1 LINQNS
7 LEIKNSK
14 EDIILSVNN
23 VSKRFCRDL
32 KRSLLYGV
40 QDVAAELV
48 GARRQEVE
56 LRKNEFWALKDV
68 SFELKRGEALGLV
81 GANGAGKTTLLRI
94 ISGLVRPDAGSV
106 AVTGRVA
113 PLLALGAGFNPILT
127 GRENIHVNMSILGLS
142 QQEID
147 KRFDDVVEFAEIG
160 DAIDAPVQSYSSGM
174 AARLGFASAIHTKPD
189 ILLIDEVLA
198 VGDMRFRAKCY
209 RRLAQLSEQNIS
221 FVLVSHNVNTILSVC
236 NSAVLLSK
244 GRFIDSG
251 DAHTI
256 LQRYEEELLDYK
268 NNRLT
273 NTSIHHLA
281 STNENT
287 ELKIIH
293 VKFKDENSEILKTFC
308 SGQFIKLCLGV
319 KSERDFENIGFNIL
333 IDELS
338 FEQRRVLRFSTYSER
353 TSFNLSKGEDEI
365 IIEMQSLGLKPGYY
379 TMKVSISQSSLNL
392 LDAIE
397 SYEFKVEQTN
407 GMSECLFYQP
417 KLWYVAGNND
427 HAKNP

>member
-1 LINQNS
+1 LNDQNK
-7 LEIKNSK
+7 LEINNSK
-14 EDIILSVNN
+14 EDVILSVNN

-40 QDVAAELV
+40 QDIAAELV
-48 GARRQEVE
+48 GARRQEVD
-56 LRKNEFWALKDV
+56 LRKNEFWALRDV

-106 AVTGRVA
+106 EVTGRVA
-113 PLLALGAGFNPILT
+113 PLIALGAGFNPILT

-142 QQEID
+142 QQEINE
-147 KRFDDVVEFAEIG
+147 RFDDVVEFAEIG

-209 RRLAQLSEQNIS
+209 RRLSQLSEQNVS

-236 NSAVLLSK
+236 NSAILLSK
-244 GRFIDSG
+244 GRFVDSG
-251 DAHTI
+251 NTHTI
-256 LQRYEEELLDYK
+256 LQRYEEELLDSK
-268 NNRLT
+268 NNRSR
-273 NTSIHHLA
+273 NSSINHLA

-287 ELKIIH
+287 GLKIIH
-293 VKFKDENSEILKTFC
+293 VKFRDENSKILETFC
-308 SGQFIKLCLGV
+308 SGQFIKLCLGI
-319 KSERDFENIGFNIL
+319 KSERDFKNVGVNIL

-338 FEQRRVLRFSTYSER
+338 FEQRRVLRFSTYSEE
-353 TSFNLSKGEDEI
+353 TSFDILRGEDEI
-365 IIEMQSLGLKPGYY
+365 IIEMQFLGLKPGYY
-379 TMKVSISQSSLNL
+379 TMKASISQSPLNL

-407 GMSECLFYQP
+407 GMSECSFYQP
-417 KLWYVAGNND
+417 KLWYVARND
-427 HAKNP
+427 NYAKSP